1 MPIAE
6 VIELPRGSKEKYD
19 QVIQE
24 TGLSGSQL
32 ALGQLVHFVGPL
44 AGGGWQIVNVW
55 ESQAPEQAVPFHV
68 FSDRRNLEHFV
79 TRFFQVGA
87 DRFSAEEIKM
97 FAHTPVSQPIT
108 SQKMCQKG

>member
-24 TGLSGSQL
+24 AGLSGSQL
-32 ALGQLVHFVGPL
+32 APGQLVHFAGPL

-55 ESQAPEQAVPFHV
+55 ESQADSDEWENVLIPARRKAGLPDVVPPTKV
-68 FSDRRNLEHFV
+68 FSVHRL
-79 TRFFQVGA
+79 A
-87 DRFSAEEIKM
+87 K
-97 FAHTPVSQPIT
+97 
-108 SQKMCQKG
+108 